1 MRDTL
6 RSPGG
11 SDAPGTPVAAG
22 HGAALTPAIPPAD
35 AASEAFLEGLVAED
49 RRMASLHLRLG
60 ALSLARAELE
70 DLNRRADIDLAGLAQ
85 LAEARWRGGDLQAA
99 AEAATAHLTAG
110 GSRPITRVIA
120 AEAAAAAG
128 HPVEARV
135 HVDALGAVDA
145 DVLEH
150 LFSGMPRRA
159 FWPSA
164 PNAPVDLESVADPV
178 GLPVPPTTTGHF
190 AAARA
195 EAESAAAEA
204 EMVGLWDTDEP
215 AFVDRAAERARRAV
229 RQPAEPAEELAR
241 AREELGSGI
250 AGEVTRGLA
259 RLALVLRHDPTLA
272 PAILDAL
279 GPRREVG
286 ALLLRGDALRIT
298 GRRLDAEAAYAAAGR
313 ILDGPDATP
322 RA

>member
-1 MRDTL
+1 MTL
-6 RSPGG
+6 AMGRVP
-11 SDAPGTPVAAG
+11 PFVTWAA
-22 HGAALTPAIPPAD
+22 
-35 AASEAFLEGLVAED
+35 AASAAAAAAATRAFHEATSAED
-49 RRMASLHLRLG
+49 RRLATLHLRLG

-70 DLNRRADIDLAGLAQ
+70 DLNRRADIDVAGLAE
-85 LAEARWRGGDLQAA
+85 LAEARWRGGDLPAA
-99 AEAATAHLTAG
+99 AEAAAAHVTNG
-110 GSRPITRVIA
+110 GTRPIARVIA

-135 HVDALGAVDA
+135 HVEALGHVSA

-164 PNAPVDLESVADPV
+164 PNAPLDLEYVAAADPA
-178 GLPVPPTTTGHF
+178 GLPVPPSTMGRF
-190 AAARA
+190 DAGSRAAAA
-195 EAESAAAEA
+195 SAADEA
-204 EMVGLWDTDEP
+204 EMVALWDDDEP
-215 AFVDRAAERARRAV
+215 AFVDRAAERARRAI
-229 RQPAEPAEELAR
+229 RPPAEPAEELAR

-259 RLALVLRHDPTLA
+259 RLALVLRQDPTLA

-286 ALLLRGDALRIT
+286 ALLLRGDAFRIL
-298 GRRLDAEAAYAAAGR
+298 GRRLDAEAAYTKAAR
-313 ILDGPDATP
+313 LLDGPDVIP